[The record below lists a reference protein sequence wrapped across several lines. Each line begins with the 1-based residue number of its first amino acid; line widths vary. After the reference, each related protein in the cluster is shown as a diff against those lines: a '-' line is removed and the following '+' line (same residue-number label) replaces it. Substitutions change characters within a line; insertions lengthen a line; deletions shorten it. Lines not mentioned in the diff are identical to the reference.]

1 MTLTQ
6 ITEKGIKD
14 GEIVNADISSN
25 TNDRIAGSK
34 IDPSFTSNIHIT
46 NDAPK
51 LFLTDASNNPD
62 FSLQNANGAFVV
74 FDDTNSASRL
84 EIDVNGNVG
93 IGTSSPIE
101 KLQSTG
107 AIISTGSNS
116 TGSTT
121 GANRSIIDL
130 TSGGTRIGHFRGST
144 SAGSGSLKFFV
155 DSSEMMQIDSDGKV
169 GIGTTSPINIIHATG
184 STTQA
189 GYQFINTHSTDGY
202 GVFISGGGTSSGR
215 YALRVDNAAD
225 NELFRILSNGNV
237 GIGTSSPDRLIHA
250 AGATPILKLDS
261 TNNEAYVQ
269 LVTASPSNTFYLG
282 LVDSDIILQSSG
294 ASSTTSENL
303 RIKANGR
310 VGIGTASPSGT
321 LSIADPNGDNVTLV
335 LHTSATTNYIQLSDS
350 VNAHTYI
357 GKENSGNLSQVAFYA
372 STSTGN
378 GTGKVAH
385 FDYRGL
391 VLRPGTGVIFNPHDN
406 TGTDPYGSDSNH
418 LDDYEKGSFQPAIT
432 SVNNPQPTQTAYVH
446 QYGYY
451 VKIGQMVHVR
461 VDVEFSSTGVS
472 GGTGEALLS
481 NLPFSCQ
488 NETNAY
494 GITMARGY
502 APNWYN
508 NGCPTGGYMNPNSN
522 FIYLMTNSSN
532 GSTFSQGADIGG
544 GTRLIAGF
552 SYISN

>member
-14 GEIVNADISSN
+14 GEIVNADINASAAIAKSKLAALDIVNADINSSAAIAGTKISPDFGSQNIATTGTLSSGAISSTGNLTVSN
-25 TNDRIAGSK
+25 TN
-34 IDPSFTSNIHIT
+34 
-46 NDAPK
+46 PK
-51 LFLTDASNNPD
+51 LFFT
-62 FSLQNANGAFVV
+62 
-74 FDDTNSASRL
+74 DTNNDSDFALVNNGGVFRINDETNSLNRFSIASDGTTTVQQNL
-84 EIDVNGNVG
+84 DVGA
-93 IGTSSPIE
+93 GT
-101 KLQSTG
+101 LHVDST
-107 AIISTGSNS
+107 N
-116 TGSTT
+116 
-121 GANRSIIDL
+121 N
-130 TSGGTRIGHFRGST
+130 RIG
-144 SAGSGSLKFFV
+144 
-155 DSSEMMQIDSDGKV
+155 
-169 GIGTTSPINIIHATG
+169 
-184 STTQA
+184 
-189 GYQFINTHSTDGY
+189 INTT
-202 GVFISGGGTSSGR
+202 T
-215 YALRVDNAAD
+215 
-225 NELFRILSNGNV
+225 
-237 GIGTSSPDRLIHA
+237 PDRLIHA

-310 VGIGTASPSGT
+310 VGINSASPSGT
-321 LSIADPNGDNVTLV
+321 LSVADANGDNVTLV